1 MALSQFPLSFLRPRA
16 LPRASTI
23 NHFLGAP
30 GRSLTTATSST
41 PPPSLESAISSSR
54 PYRIALTKS
63 KEYPVYHLNKRG
75 GNMHITK
82 VKHIEGDI
90 EALKADLQKTLKLKD
105 AKEVVI
111 NQLTRHIIVKG
122 HHRDEIKEF
131 LNTNKVGFTEV
142 VELL

>member
-1 MALSQFPLSFLRPRA
+1 MALVQLPLSFLRPRA
-16 LPRASTI
+16 
-23 NHFLGAP
+23 
-30 GRSLTTATSST
+30 SLDPPQSITSSEQPELQQQ
-41 PPPSLESAISSSR
+41 PPPISPSK

-82 VKHIEGDI
+82 IKHIEGDI
-90 EALKADLQKTLKLKD
+90 DALKADLQRTLKLQD
-105 AKEVVI
+105 AKDVVI

-122 HHRDEIKEF
+122 HYRDDIKQF
-131 LNTNKVGFTEV
+131 LGTNQVGFMEV

>member
-1 MALSQFPLSFLRPRA
+1 MALAQLSLSFLRPRA
-16 LPRASTI
+16 LPRPSTI
-23 NHFLGAP
+23 NHFLGAARASTTASSSTP
-30 GRSLTTATSST
+30 APSLTTAIS
-41 PPPSLESAISSSR
+41 PSK

-82 VKHIEGDI
+82 IKHIEGDI
-90 EALKADLQKTLKLKD
+90 DALKADLQRTLKLQD
-105 AKEVVI
+105 AKDVVI

-122 HHRDEIKEF
+122 HYRDDIKQF
-131 LNTNKVGFTEV
+131 LGTNQVGFMEV